1 MDESGAEN
9 STVVVLKKTERSFK
23 GLLKQWQEILQMIV
37 QRLQLA
43 ETYGKIMENVQKLE
57 NNLQK
62 SKLPHDEE
70 IFHRKEDLEQ
80 HIELLKVS
88 YLAQRF
94 VRIHATLQY
103 KVPK

>member
-1 MDESGAEN
+1 M
-9 STVVVLKKTERSFK
+9 
-23 GLLKQWQEILQMIV
+23 LKQWQEILQMIV

-57 NNLQK
+57 NNLQQ

-80 HIELLKVS
+80 HIEILKV
-88 YLAQRF
+88 
-94 VRIHATLQY
+94 RI
-103 KVPK
+103 